1 MPRPT
6 ARSTGFPA
14 AKGVIHAV
22 YGEEEEGPL
31 TMEVVTD
38 LGAAVTEGYD
48 PEVRYGFLIP
58 DTGDIDWDRDPRVA
72 NQESIDRMDG
82 AR

>member
-1 MPRPT
+1 
-6 ARSTGFPA
+6 
-14 AKGVIHAV
+14 
-22 YGEEEEGPL
+22 
-31 TMEVVTD
+31 MEVVTD

-82 AR
+82 ARLTVTVTFTDGSEQTKTYTLSTGRMKL

>member
-1 MPRPT
+1 M
-6 ARSTGFPA
+6 
-14 AKGVIHAV
+14 IHAV

-58 DTGDIDWDRDPRVA
+58 DTGDIDWDRDPGRRSG
-72 NQESIDRMDG
+72 EHRPDG
-82 AR
+82 RRPADGDGDLH